1 MSKHRMLSISLSTYP
16 SSSFGGTHVPDR
28 RSPIVHMPSLEESR
42 RQVKESLSLH
52 RPALEVD
59 HDDILAGLQEEI
71 DKHNAVKED
80 FQRTM
85 RRSKRERETDERA
98 ATSERPVKFR
108 FKDGVEAPRKRRHHR
123 HRDGNDTRRKSE
135 KDDYPTPPQ
144 DEPEAAHPF
153 PRNSTDLEEP
163 APKSGDAA
171 FRASLFDALADDEGA
186 LYWESVYAQPIHVYS
201 RPSVSTPQGELEQM
215 SDEEYAVYV
224 KTKMWEKRH
233 PEVLLERERSKRVRR
248 EDEEE
253 RTRRREEFLRRR
265 EQAAWERAERR
276 GARRQARGEEDEG
289 SGGEGRREYAFAG
302 EGNSYADAAPGGVR
316 RSEYASA
323 WTKYLAA
330 WDRLKLELLDE
341 RSAPATDSVPA
352 SKRIPWPV
360 LASKPVLRAN
370 IEGFMRNASAD
381 DERTKLQSL
390 KAERVRWHPDKVQ
403 QRFAGAVDEGTMKLV
418 TGVFQVVDALF
429 EEERAKG
436 S

>member
-1 MSKHRMLSISLSTYP
+1 
-16 SSSFGGTHVPDR
+16 
-28 RSPIVHMPSLEESR
+28 MPSLEESR
-42 RQVKESLSLH
+42 RQVKKSLSLH
-52 RPALEVD
+52 RPALEID

-85 RRSKRERETDERA
+85 RKSKRDRETDEHGP
-98 ATSERPVKFR
+98 TSERRVKFR
-108 FKDGVEAPRKRRHHR
+108 FKDGVEVPRKRRHHR
-123 HRDGNDTRRKSE
+123 HLDDNDTRRKHE
-135 KDDYPTPPQ
+135 KEDYPTPPQ

-153 PRNSTDLEEP
+153 PRNPTDLEEP
-163 APKSGDAA
+163 GPTSGDAA

-201 RPSVSTPQGELEQM
+201 RPSVPTLQGELERM
-215 SDEEYAVYV
+215 DDEEYAVYV
-224 KTKMWEKRH
+224 KTKMWEKKH

-248 EDEEE
+248 KEEEE

-276 GARRQARGEEDEG
+276 GARRQARGEEEEASGDEG
-289 SGGEGRREYAFAG
+289 KREYAFAG
-302 EGNSYADAAPGGVR
+302 EGNTYADVLVDKVR

-341 RSAPATDSVPA
+341 RNAPATDAVSA

-360 LASKPVLRAN
+360 IASKPVLRAN
-370 IEGFMRNASAD
+370 IEDFMRIAPAD

-390 KAERVRWHPDKVQ
+390 KAERVRWHPDKIQ

-429 EEERAKG
+429 EEERARG
-436 S
+436 G

>member
-1 MSKHRMLSISLSTYP
+1 
-16 SSSFGGTHVPDR
+16 
-28 RSPIVHMPSLEESR
+28 MPSLEESR
-42 RQVKESLSLH
+42 RTVKESLGLH
-52 RPALEVD
+52 RPALEID
-59 HDDILAGLQEEI
+59 HDEILADLQEEI

-80 FQRTM
+80 AQRTM
-85 RRSKRERETDERA
+85 RRSKRGREAEERA

-123 HRDGNDTRRKSE
+123 HRDGNDPGRKSE
-135 KDDYPTPPQ
+135 KEHYPSPPQ
-144 DEPEAAHPF
+144 DEQEAAHPF
-153 PRNSTDLEEP
+153 PRNPVDLEEP
-163 APKSGDAA
+163 GPTSGEAA

-201 RPSVSTPQGELEQM
+201 RPSVPTPQGELEQM
-215 SDEEYAVYV
+215 SDEEYAAYV
-224 KTKMWEKRH
+224 KTRMWEKKH

-248 EDEEE
+248 EEEEE
-253 RTRRREEFLRRR
+253 RTKRREEFLRRR

-276 GARRQARGEEDEG
+276 GAWRQARGEEEEA
-289 SGGEGRREYAFAG
+289 SGEEGRREYAFAG
-302 EGNSYADAAPGGVR
+302 EGNCYADAVPGGVR

-341 RSAPATDSVPA
+341 RSAPATDPVSA

-370 IEGFMRNASAD
+370 IEDFMRHAPAE
-381 DERTKLQSL
+381 DERTRLQSL

-418 TGVFQVVDALF
+418 TGVFQVVDAMF
-429 EEERAKG
+429 EETRARG
-436 S
+436 G

>member
-1 MSKHRMLSISLSTYP
+1 
-16 SSSFGGTHVPDR
+16 
-28 RSPIVHMPSLEESR
+28 MPSLEESR

-71 DKHNAVKED
+71 DKHNAIKQNV
-80 FQRTM
+80 QRSV
-85 RRSKRERETDERA
+85 RRSKRERETTGERA
-98 ATSERPVKFR
+98 TTHDRPVKFR

-123 HRDGNDTRRKSE
+123 HRDDKDTRRKSE
-135 KDDYPTPPQ
+135 KEDYPTPPQ

-153 PRNSTDLEEP
+153 PRNPTDLEEP
-163 APKSGDAA
+163 GPTSGDAA

-248 EDEEE
+248 EDEDE

-276 GARRQARGEEDEG
+276 GARRQARGEEEESSGDE
-289 SGGEGRREYAFAG
+289 EKREYAFAG
-302 EGNSYADAAPGGVR
+302 EGNTYADVPVDKAR

-341 RSAPATDSVPA
+341 RSAPATDAASA

-360 LASKPVLRAN
+360 LASKPVIRAN
-370 IEGFMRNASAD
+370 IEDFMRNAPAD
-381 DERTKLQSL
+381 DERTKLQVL
-390 KAERVRWHPDKVQ
+390 KEERVRWHPDKVQ

-429 EEERAKG
+429 EEERARG